1 MCLSVQPPLGKLTF
15 WFFGKLMGYDPSKC
29 EYVDLNRPYGPECKY
44 YLLRGVAASFSTL
57 TLPLMFYCARNFG
70 SSVKFAFLAAMLVC
84 FDMLNLG
91 EGRLILMDSQL
102 IFWLMATLYAGQ
114 EWWRRLNAHELWLA
128 ANNAKGAL
136 PPSALS
142 SALRP
147 LPQPQRLTLIQR
159 YLWAV
164 VVGICC
170 GNAINVKMTGL
181 VTPAVI
187 ALESFWGIWFL
198 LKPIGF
204 LELLTTLASSILTYS
219 AWFGV
224 SFWLFVNSGPN
235 KVEQEFMTPLFQAT
249 LVNSDNYD
257 PTGNAL
263 REWRAKEGFW
273 WTMITHNARM
283 IKHNANILAP
293 HPWQTTWYEWVLN
306 LRGVAYYGKD
316 EAHRYHTQVYLLG
329 NPAVIWSVLAAIILS
344 LITLVIYVRY
354 RSSFGAGARVHSF
367 AKHATFCLLAYLLN
381 LLPYFGVARS
391 TFIYHYSEFLLRAW
405 PATCCRSVPHQR
417 FVVTPR
423 SCFAFAVPALVY
435 AQLVTPRF
443 VETLLPTSWH
453 GAAVKLYLLGV
464 LAMFLYHSAWLY
476 AYPILPEAHDRRR
489 WLPRWN

>member
-1 MCLSVQPPLGKLTF
+1 
-15 WFFGKLMGYDPSKC
+15 MGYDPSKC
-29 EYVDLNRPYGPECKY
+29 EFIDLNRPYGPECKY
-44 YLLRGVAASFSTL
+44 HLLRGVAASFSTL
-57 TLPLMFYCARNFG
+57 TMPIMFYCARNFG
-70 SSVKFAFLAAMLVC
+70 ASVKFAFLASMLVC

-102 IFWLMATLYAGQ
+102 IFWLMATLLIGQ

-128 ANNAKGAL
+128 INNKAGGAAT
-136 PPSALS
+136 SVVSSFS

-147 LPQPQRLTLIQR
+147 LPAHQRLTLVQR

-164 VVGICC
+164 AVGICC

-181 VTPAVI
+181 VTPAMI

-204 LELLTTLASSILTYS
+204 LELLITLGSAILTYS

-329 NPAVIWSVLAAIILS
+329 NPAVIWSVLAAIVLS
-344 LITLVIYVRY
+344 VVTLIVYVRY
-354 RSSFGAGARVHSF
+354 RASFSAGAGVHSF

-391 TFIYHYSEFLLRAW
+391 TFIYHYSKSYTAPLRHQCHRQFNDRISFSYLFFLLPFCSARARVRPDRHCSFPRDTLAYSLALW
-405 PATCCRSVPHQR
+405 SYQALYAWYSCNVPLPFGVALCLPDLAR
-417 FVVTPR
+417 GPRPKEVVTQVELR
-423 SCFAFAVPALVY
+423 SS
-435 AQLVTPRF
+435 
-443 VETLLPTSWH
+443 E
-453 GAAVKLYLLGV
+453 
-464 LAMFLYHSAWLY
+464 
-476 AYPILPEAHDRRR
+476 E
-489 WLPRWN
+489 